1 MSLYKKKLS
10 LKIMYIA
17 PGNSIHS
24 YNWINYFASRNDK
37 IVWLSYHGY
46 HFNGKF
52 KKIINYFSNTLF
64 FLSPFFT
71 LFSFVRLQPDI
82 VHIHSVSRNL
92 YSSFFLLLFF
102 KKKIILTPWGS
113 DFFYPNFIT
122 KILQNLLFKNCYFIS
137 DSYLILKK
145 LNQFSA
151 KKNLFK
157 INFGIDCNYFKK
169 TKKKI
174 IKEIN
179 NISKDK
185 KIVFCPRGYDP
196 VYNTQLIIDMINK
209 IKFKIKNYIFIFIGT
224 QNIYQ
229 KRLLDLTS
237 KYKIKDKVIFFGKQ
251 NKKQI
256 LSLYNDSEIVISA
269 SKSDAG
275 ISSAVSE
282 AMSCEKIVLIASNRD
297 NKLWIQNN
305 QNGFLFKN
313 NSLEDLSRIFLKI
326 TRLKKSK
333 KISIGKKA
341 RKTQLVKNN
350 NNVEMQK
357 VELIYKE
364 IYSKSIS

>member
-1 MSLYKKKLS
+1 M
-10 LKIMYIA
+10 
-17 PGNSIHS
+17 
-24 YNWINYFASRNDK
+24 
-37 IVWLSYHGY
+37 
-46 HFNGKF
+46 
-52 KKIINYFSNTLF
+52 
-64 FLSPFFT
+64 
-71 LFSFVRLQPDI
+71 
-82 VHIHSVSRNL
+82 

-113 DFFYPNFIT
+113 DFFYSNILT

-145 LNQFSA
+145 LNLFST

-169 TKKKI
+169 SKKI
-174 IKEIN
+174 NIN
-179 NISKDK
+179 KLKNISKNK

-196 VYNTQLIIDMINK
+196 VYNTQLILHMIKK

-229 KRLLDLTS
+229 KRLLNLAS
-237 KYKIKDKVIFFGKQ
+237 KYNIKDKAIFFGKQ

-256 LSLYNDSEIVISA
+256 LSLYNNSEIVISA

-282 AMSCEKIVLIASNRD
+282 AMSCEKIVLIANNRD

-313 NSLEDLSRIFLKI
+313 NSLEDLSKNFLKI
-326 TRLKKSK
+326 TRLKKNK

-341 RKTQLVKNN
+341 RKTQLIKNN
-350 NNVEMQK
+350 YNVEMHK
-357 VELIYKE
+357 VGLIYKE
-364 IYSKSIS
+364 IYSRSIS